1 MFDFDRVIE
10 RRNTHAAKWDN
21 IARLSGIEAPDAI
34 AMWVADMDFAA
45 PPGVTAALTAEI
57 ERATHGYYADTGSWA
72 ATLADWM
79 ARRHGLQVDPG
90 WVSPTPGIVSGLGLI
105 LQAVSAPGDDVVVF
119 PPAYHAFRKIILAND
134 RRILDAQLTETQGRY
149 AMDLDA
155 LRAKLSPRTKAVF
168 LCSPH
173 NPGGT
178 VWSVQELR
186 ALAAFCAEHGLI
198 LVSDEIHCD
207 LVFDGGKHTPTMT
220 AAPEIAD
227 SLITCVAATK
237 TFNLAGAHVG
247 ACIISNPELKRR
259 LDARIQASGLGS
271 YNSFGMIATEAAWRT
286 GEAWLDALLPYLARS
301 RDLFHAR
308 IEAAVPGARAMRLPR
323 PISRGS
329 IFPQPVLRP
338 KRLPAGSRAARAF
351 LQAPARSSGRV
362 VTPGFVSTLPRRV
375 RSSRKPLREWRMLLR
390 ICAARER
397 IEVAWIGD
405 GRACGR
411 IPRIAASEGAK
422 ARSRASQPIR
432 KRNKGPS
439 RNVCEG

>member
-72 ATLADWM
+72 AALADWM
-79 ARRHGLQVDPG
+79 ARRHGLHVDPG

-155 LRAKLSPRTKAVF
+155 LREKLSPRTKVVF

-178 VWSVQELR
+178 VWSAQELR
-186 ALAAFCAEHGLI
+186 ALAHLCAEHGLI

-207 LVFDGGKHTPTMT
+207 LVLDGDKHTPTLT

-227 SLITCVAATK
+227 NLITCVAATK

-247 ACIISNPELKRR
+247 ACITTNPELKRC

-271 YNSFGMIATEAAWRT
+271 YNGFGMIATEAAWRT

-308 IEAAVPGARAMRLPR
+308 IEAAVPGARAMQLPATYLAWVDFAATGLSPEEVAGRVKDRARIFASPGAQFGPGGETWLRFNFATPR
-323 PISRGS
+323 PILEEALVRLEDAFADLRG
-329 IFPQPVLRP
+329 
-338 KRLPAGSRAARAF
+338 ARAA
-351 LQAPARSSGRV
+351 S
-362 VTPGFVSTLPRRV
+362 
-375 RSSRKPLREWRMLLR
+375 
-390 ICAARER
+390 
-397 IEVAWIGD
+397 
-405 GRACGR
+405 
-411 IPRIAASEGAK
+411 
-422 ARSRASQPIR
+422 
-432 KRNKGPS
+432 
-439 RNVCEG
+439 